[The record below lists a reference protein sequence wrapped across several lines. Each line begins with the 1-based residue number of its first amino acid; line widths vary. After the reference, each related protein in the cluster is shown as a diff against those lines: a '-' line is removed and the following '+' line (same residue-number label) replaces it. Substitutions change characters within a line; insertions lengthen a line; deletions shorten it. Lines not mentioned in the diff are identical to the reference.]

1 MMLNFDVELEECAQ
15 IKVIGVGGGGNN
27 AVNRMVEAQLKGV
40 EFISVNT
47 DKQALYTSK
56 AEYKVQI
63 GEKLTRGLGAGANP
77 EVGKRAAEES
87 KDEIVKLLQGAD
99 MVFVTAG
106 MGGGTGTGAAPV
118 VAGLAKEMGILTVG
132 VVTKPFAF
140 EGKIRMK
147 NAEGGIAELKS
158 KVDTLITIPND
169 RLLQIVQKNTS
180 MLDAFAVADDV
191 LKQGIQSIS
200 DLIAVEGLINLDFAD
215 VTTIM
220 KDKGLA
226 HMGIGSASGET
237 RAIDA
242 ARQAIQSPLLE
253 TSIQGAKGVLL
264 NVTGGPNLGLFEVN
278 EASTLVMESCD
289 PEANVIFGASIK
301 EDLGDEIM
309 ITVIATGF
317 EGLQNGALDLD
328 TKPKS
333 SIRSSLNTTVKQ
345 AVKEIE
351 EEVIAEEKIEPPK
364 KASIIE
370 EDDDESMEIPT
381 FLRRRRR

>member
-1 MMLNFDVELEECAQ
+1 
-15 IKVIGVGGGGNN
+15 
-27 AVNRMVEAQLKGV
+27 
-40 EFISVNT
+40 
-47 DKQALYTSK
+47 
-56 AEYKVQI
+56 
-63 GEKLTRGLGAGANP
+63 
-77 EVGKRAAEES
+77 

-381 FLRRRRR
+381 FLRRRR

>member
-1 MMLNFDVELEECAQ
+1 MLNFDVELEECAQ

-56 AEYKVQI
+56 AEYKVQV

-381 FLRRRRR
+381 FLRRRR

>member
-1 MMLNFDVELEECAQ
+1 MLNFDVELEECAQ

-317 EGLQNGALDLD
+317 EGLQSGILDLD
-328 TKPKS
+328 TKPKT

-351 EEVIAEEKIEPPK
+351 EEVIVEEKIEAPK

-381 FLRRRRR
+381 FLRRRR

>member
-317 EGLQNGALDLD
+317 EGLQNGALDLE

-351 EEVIAEEKIEPPK
+351 EEVIAEEKIEPSK

-381 FLRRRRR
+381 FLRRRR

>member
-317 EGLQNGALDLD
+317 EGLQNGALDLA

-381 FLRRRRR
+381 FLRRRR

>member
-1 MMLNFDVELEECAQ
+1 
-15 IKVIGVGGGGNN
+15 
-27 AVNRMVEAQLKGV
+27 
-40 EFISVNT
+40 
-47 DKQALYTSK
+47 
-56 AEYKVQI
+56 
-63 GEKLTRGLGAGANP
+63 
-77 EVGKRAAEES
+77 
-87 KDEIVKLLQGAD
+87 
-99 MVFVTAG
+99 
-106 MGGGTGTGAAPV
+106 
-118 VAGLAKEMGILTVG
+118 
-132 VVTKPFAF
+132 
-140 EGKIRMK
+140 
-147 NAEGGIAELKS
+147 
-158 KVDTLITIPND
+158 
-169 RLLQIVQKNTS
+169 

-333 SIRSSLNTTVKQ
+333 NIRSSLNTTVKQ

-381 FLRRRRR
+381 FLRRRR

>member
-1 MMLNFDVELEECAQ
+1 MLNFDVELEECAQ

-317 EGLQNGALDLD
+317 EGLQGGILDLD

-345 AVKEIE
+345 VVKEIE
-351 EEVIAEEKIEPPK
+351 EEEIVVEEKIEAPK

-381 FLRRRRR
+381 FLRRRR

>member
-1 MMLNFDVELEECAQ
+1 
-15 IKVIGVGGGGNN
+15 
-27 AVNRMVEAQLKGV
+27 
-40 EFISVNT
+40 
-47 DKQALYTSK
+47 
-56 AEYKVQI
+56 
-63 GEKLTRGLGAGANP
+63 
-77 EVGKRAAEES
+77 
-87 KDEIVKLLQGAD
+87 

-118 VAGLAKEMGILTVG
+118 VAELAKEMGILTVG

-147 NAEGGIAELKS
+147 NAEGGIEALKA

-169 RLLQIVQKNTS
+169 RLLQIVQKSTS
-180 MLDAFAVADDV
+180 MLDAFSIADDV

-226 HMGIGSASGET
+226 HMGIGNASGET
-237 RAIDA
+237 RAVDA

-253 TSIQGAKGVLL
+253 TSIKGAKGVLL

-317 EGLQNGALDLD
+317 EGIREDIIESR
-328 TKPKS
+328 PKS
-333 SIRSSLNTTVKQ
+333 SVRSSLDTTIRTSIRDIDEEDEISEKLEEAKNTSV
-345 AVKEIE
+345 V
-351 EEVIAEEKIEPPK
+351 
-364 KASIIE
+364 
-370 EDDDESMEIPT
+370 EDDDSMEIPT
-381 FLRRRRR
+381 FLRRRR

>member
-264 NVTGGPNLGLFEVN
+264 NVTGRPNLGLFEVN

-381 FLRRRRR
+381 FLRRRR

>member
-381 FLRRRRR
+381 FL

>member
-1 MMLNFDVELEECAQ
+1 
-15 IKVIGVGGGGNN
+15 
-27 AVNRMVEAQLKGV
+27 
-40 EFISVNT
+40 
-47 DKQALYTSK
+47 
-56 AEYKVQI
+56 
-63 GEKLTRGLGAGANP
+63 
-77 EVGKRAAEES
+77 
-87 KDEIVKLLQGAD
+87 LLQGAD

-381 FLRRRRR
+381 FLRRRR

>member
-1 MMLNFDVELEECAQ
+1 MLNFDVELEECAQ

-351 EEVIAEEKIEPPK
+351 EEVVAEEKIEPPK

-381 FLRRRRR
+381 FLRRRR

>member
-317 EGLQNGALDLD
+317 EGLQSGILDLD
-328 TKPKS
+328 TKPKT

-351 EEVIAEEKIEPPK
+351 EEVIVEEKIEAPK

-381 FLRRRRR
+381 FLRRRR